1 MFVLGNLPRWR
12 LEFSILKF
20 RMQAELAEKIFL
32 MPNLL
37 PLFLL
42 LPKRNVFK
50 VSMLKVVLKQ
60 SFF

>member
-1 MFVLGNLPRWR
+1 MFVLGNLPWWR

-42 LPKRNVFK
+42 LPKKMF
-50 VSMLKVVLKQ
+50 LKSLC
-60 SFF
+60 